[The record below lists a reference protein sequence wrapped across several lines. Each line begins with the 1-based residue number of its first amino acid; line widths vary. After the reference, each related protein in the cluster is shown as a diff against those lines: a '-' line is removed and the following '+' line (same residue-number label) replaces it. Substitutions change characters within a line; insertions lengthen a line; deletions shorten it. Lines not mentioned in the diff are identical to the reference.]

1 MEINWDYN
9 ASNQDYVYLN
19 LGLNNVVNTLYAQN
33 NATTIWENHISNG
46 GVVSMYDQY
55 FNSRFFCGFAPAQ
68 STSNTYRNS
77 TFNRGKL
84 SLQRPRGSAQY
95 SGDWSVN
102 QRVLIN
108 QFQNTNYIGDASG
121 IIIDAT
127 SGDLAVGTQT
137 IDGQSRFNLLNNNL
151 WTYDSTNSL
160 SNGIWKI
167 SVILSDGS
175 TTTRSRFFEAKLC
188 VWRINKT

>member
-1 MEINWDYN
+1 MEINWDYT
-9 ASNQDYVYLN
+9 ATNQDYVYLN

-46 GVVSMYDQY
+46 GTVSMYDQY

-68 STSNTYRNS
+68 STSNSNRNS

-84 SLQRPRGSAQY
+84 SLQRPRGSTQY

-108 QFQNTNYIGDASG
+108 QFQNTNYLCDSNG
-121 IIIDAT
+121 IILDAT
-127 SGDLAVGTQT
+127 SGDLAVGTQN
-137 IDGQSRFNLLNNNL
+137 IDGQARFNVLNNNL

-160 SNGIWKI
+160 SNGLWKI
-167 SVILSDGS
+167 SVILTDGS

-188 VWRINKT
+188 VWRIKKT